1 MLAIPLTLTERP
13 GNSEWLANGSS
24 VHRARP
30 SLDLRVARGLR
41 VISNPRVQLRADSG
55 VSNPGRQ
62 TEASPREGV
71 PGWREVE
78 PALGKH
84 RGEEE
89 VFGAAGGWA
98 SGLCPWGRPPWA
110 SSAEGW
116 PGQRGLSHRLRG
128 FSSGICRVA
137 V

>member
-13 GNSEWLANGSS
+13 GNSEWLANGSG
-24 VHRARP
+24 VHGARP
-30 SLDLRVARGLR
+30 SLDLRVVL
-41 VISNPRVQLRADSG
+41 NPHVQLRADSG

-78 PALGKH
+78 PPLGEH

-98 SGLCPWGRPPWA
+98 GSLCPWGRPPWA
-110 SSAEGW
+110 SRAEGW
-116 PGQRGLSHRLRG
+116 PGQRGLSHLRG
-128 FSSGICRVA
+128 FSSSICRVA